1 MARTTAAR
9 VVIAARSY
17 SPSSQAALASSAASG
32 RSTTVLVAT
41 GAEQLTTA
49 GRWRVRARP
58 PAACRCFCRRA
69 GLPCDASETPALA
82 RGCPRVPES
91 TSCRQ
96 RPHIGMSGHR
106 RAARP
111 GQPPTRGQMHM
122 ILSVVTALAS
132 PSLRTAVP
140 GRLLHV
146 CIGVL
151 TRRMASATGECTL
164 RHRAGCRAVG
174 TRAVTSANRR
184 AVLRQPHC
192 CSLCLLHRTQR
203 RSGRHRGSGNPR
215 LR

>member
-1 MARTTAAR
+1 MPPEISVTSTSRTARSPAPSPWRSPLFDPRVLRQQVARAVTAVHVPRVFVQRDRLRTSRRCTRRARRRGPCRVVADRGSRSRGQKDPTTALFEH
-9 VVIAARSY
+9 
-17 SPSSQAALASSAASG
+17 AL
-32 RSTTVLVAT
+32 
-41 GAEQLTTA
+41 
-49 GRWRVRARP
+49 
-58 PAACRCFCRRA
+58 
-69 GLPCDASETPALA
+69 
-82 RGCPRVPES
+82 
-91 TSCRQ
+91 
-96 RPHIGMSGHR
+96 IGMSGH

-146 CIGVL
+146 SIGVL

-164 RHRAGCRAVG
+164 RHRAGCRAVS
-174 TRAVTSANRR
+174 TRAVTAANRR